1 MRMMNRRQFLKSA
14 GAGLLAAG
22 SLDRLARL
30 ASAQQETIPI
40 GVVYPLTGS
49 LARIGASIKNAIE
62 LATDIVNT
70 PSDLDLPLAR
80 DAGLPRLRGA
90 RLRLV
95 WADSKGDPATGRAEA
110 ERLIEGERVAAVI
123 GSYQSAVTATASL
136 AAEAKGIPFLNPES
150 SSPRLTDRNFAWF
163 FRTGPHDITFT
174 KLFYDMMDDLKQRG
188 RAISRVAILSED
200 TEFGAT
206 ATGVEEGFAQRYGY
220 NVVARELYTS
230 PPASLDAELLRIRRV
245 NPDVVFGQNYLV
257 DAVLIIRTLKE
268 MRWFPPALVVHD
280 AGWVVPD
287 YLQTVGNDGNYI
299 ITRVSWALGMS
310 GRKPLVARVNSLYRQ
325 RYGTDM
331 DETNARSFTGLL
343 ALATAINQA
352 GSTRAEA
359 IRGALH
365 DLRIPGRQLIMPW
378 AGIEFDAHGQN
389 KHAAGLMAQILN
401 KEYKVVWPF
410 DLAETDLVWPA
421 PAWERR

>member
-49 LARIGASIKNAIE
+49 
-62 LATDIVNT
+62 
-70 PSDLDLPLAR
+70 LAR

-206 ATGVEEGFAQRYGY
+206 ATGV
-220 NVVARELYTS
+220 
-230 PPASLDAELLRIRRV
+230 
-245 NPDVVFGQNYLV
+245 
-257 DAVLIIRTLKE
+257 
-268 MRWFPPALVVHD
+268 
-280 AGWVVPD
+280 
-287 YLQTVGNDGNYI
+287 
-299 ITRVSWALGMS
+299 
-310 GRKPLVARVNSLYRQ
+310 
-325 RYGTDM
+325 
-331 DETNARSFTGLL
+331 
-343 ALATAINQA
+343 
-352 GSTRAEA
+352 
-359 IRGALH
+359 
-365 DLRIPGRQLIMPW
+365 
-378 AGIEFDAHGQN
+378 
-389 KHAAGLMAQILN
+389 
-401 KEYKVVWPF
+401 
-410 DLAETDLVWPA
+410 
-421 PAWERR
+421 